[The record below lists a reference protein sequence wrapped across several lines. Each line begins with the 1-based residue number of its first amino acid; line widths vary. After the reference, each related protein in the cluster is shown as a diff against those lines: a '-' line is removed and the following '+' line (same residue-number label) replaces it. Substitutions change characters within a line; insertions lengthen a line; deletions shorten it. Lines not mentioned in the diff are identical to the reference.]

1 MLPKKRHIQ
10 IDDESRLE
18 GDDEAQTMVI
28 VTFPDGSRW
37 NSNVYTMKCIL
48 TIREDNRGIGDSG
61 FIWSANPLLIVD
73 CISRAQIEEMIDKSI
88 VDGSFIYLFE
98 YFGAVRKREL
108 DQYPDDFFEAD
119 SKLDH
124 DIVMRHASKLYEL
137 LQHTSDEFKEAL
149 KGYLFGER
157 RVKISDLKLLP
168 ILQAGN
174 VQAAE
179 ADRPGQELK
188 LAWERVFA
196 AGLSDDEKDQIAMDQ
211 FLWHAFSFK
220 KTSCLKEDEAIKAF
234 HDASKQGCYVFYQ
247 DHDLA
252 LFAAEAGRL
261 TANLLEG
268 EQDIYIVDQ
277 NFEWT
282 FVMTHESYCGPYFCS
297 KR

>member
-1 MLPKKRHIQ
+1 
-10 IDDESRLE
+10 
-18 GDDEAQTMVI
+18 MVI

-37 NSNVYTMKCIL
+37 NSNVYTMKCIQS
-48 TIREDNRGIGDSG
+48 IREDNRGIGDSG

-73 CISRAQIEEMIDKSI
+73 FINRAQIEEMIDKSI
-88 VDGSFIYLFE
+88 VDGFFVYMFE

-108 DQYPDDFFEAD
+108 DQYPDGFFETD

-124 DIVMRHASKLYEL
+124 DIVMRHASTLYEM

-149 KGYLFGER
+149 KDYLFGDR
-157 RVKISDLKLLP
+157 QVTINDLKLLP
-168 ILQAGN
+168 ILQAEN

-188 LAWERVFA
+188 LAWEHIFA
-196 AGLSDDEKDQIAMDQ
+196 AGLDDDEKDQIAMDQ
-211 FLWHAFSFK
+211 YLWHAFSYK
-220 KTSCLKEDEAIKAF
+220 KTPCLKEDEAIKAF

-252 LFAAEAGRL
+252 LFVADAGRL
-261 TANLLEG
+261 TANLLES

-282 FVMTHESYCGPYFCS
+282 FVKTHESYCGPYFCS
-297 KR
+297 IR